1 MTMTMIKMLA
11 LIRKLFFASLRTR
24 VRKKNYDLYCS
35 YLSSEVMVKSV
46 RGVRGHF
53 VTLVEISMH
62 LMECNP
68 EHISLFVM

>member
-1 MTMTMIKMLA
+1 M
-11 LIRKLFFASLRTR
+11 
-24 VRKKNYDLYCS
+24 RKKNYDLYCS

-46 RGVRGHF
+46 SKVRGHF

-68 EHISLFVM
+68 GHISLFVM